1 MDGAVHHSAW
11 PAAPAYQS
19 LCRGGVCQR
28 LLPDGPRLQ
37 PTLLLVFGQ
46 SSLSRRMVVPKANLG
61 RPADWL
67 ARSWVASSAM
77 PAMSAFGSR
86 RRFSGCSAFH
96 VRLPAPSALPG
107 YPIQVNDLVLLSR
120 GLGLIIV
127 TDGGPRLSCNPT
139 ATSAFTAPA
148 CRARVSCPP
157 AAQTGPPGPA
167 RRRGMTRRT
176 PGWLPARP
184 ACPPSGAHHRP

>member
-1 MDGAVHHSAW
+1 MDGWYVTVLGQRPAHINHSV
-11 PAAPAYQS
+11 APVSVSAI
-19 LCRGGVCQR
+19 
-28 LLPDGPRLQ
+28 LPDGPRLQ

-107 YPIQVNDLVLLSR
+107 YPIQ
-120 GLGLIIV
+120 
-127 TDGGPRLSCNPT
+127 
-139 ATSAFTAPA
+139 
-148 CRARVSCPP
+148 
-157 AAQTGPPGPA
+157 
-167 RRRGMTRRT
+167 
-176 PGWLPARP
+176 
-184 ACPPSGAHHRP
+184 